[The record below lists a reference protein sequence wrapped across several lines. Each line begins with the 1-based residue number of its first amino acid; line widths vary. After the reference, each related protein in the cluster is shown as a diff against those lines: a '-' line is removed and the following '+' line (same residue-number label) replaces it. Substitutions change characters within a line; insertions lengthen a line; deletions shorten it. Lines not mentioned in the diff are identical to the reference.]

1 MQQRRNILFDLDGTL
16 TDPEA
21 GITGS
26 IAYALQQMQ
35 ATVPPQAELRRF
47 IGPPLHDTFMRI
59 LGSDDASL
67 QALAHYRQR
76 YDIDGAMFDATPFAD
91 IPGVLTHLKAQG
103 KRLFVATAKPHVMA
117 RKILEHFALAP
128 FFEAIHGPELD
139 GTRNDKGELIA
150 YIRAQHGIA
159 PEESV
164 MIGDRLHDIYAA
176 KTNDMASI
184 GVLWGFG
191 SHDELHQ
198 AGADHIVGAP
208 QELATLLC
216 A

>member
-47 IGPPLHDTFMRI
+47 IGPPLRDTFMRI
-59 LGSDDASL
+59 LGNDTASL
-67 QALAHYRQR
+67 AALEHYRQR
-76 YDIDGAMFDATPFAD
+76 YDVDGAMFDAAPFTD
-91 IPGVLTHLKAQG
+91 IPAVLTRLKAEG

-117 RKILEHFALAP
+117 RKILDHFKLAP

-150 YIRAQHGIA
+150 YIRAQHGIT

-164 MIGDRLHDIYAA
+164 MIGDRLHDIRAA
-176 KTNDMASI
+176 RHNAMASI

-191 SHDELHQ
+191 SHDELHE
-198 AGADHIVGAP
+198 AGADHIVANP
-208 QELATLLC
+208 QELSALLC